1 MKWWRQQEKR
11 FQALQ
16 IRERKLIF
24 YSSQVVLIWLA
35 AVVFIEPLI
44 QQTTSLNKQNDD
56 TQQQIQRL
64 QQQTAMIQR
73 ALNVDL
79 NEQVRAQIAAQ
90 QQIQQELSQKIQ
102 QMTGSYISAHQML
115 TLLEDLLV
123 KMPEVQ
129 LFALENLAAT
139 PVFIGSEPTAQP
151 LLYQHRTKLIFR
163 GNYAALQALLSQ
175 LQQLSWQLHWV
186 KLNYKVIK
194 YPEAQLQ
201 LELETVSESANYVQI

>member
-1 MKWWRQQEKR
+1 MKWWRQYSKR
-11 FQALQ
+11 FLTLQ

-24 YSSQVVLIWLA
+24 YATQVVIIWLA
-35 AVVFIEPLI
+35 AVLFIEPLL
-44 QQTTSLNKQNDD
+44 QQASQLNQQNVD
-56 TQQQIQRL
+56 TEQQIQRL
-64 QQQTAMIQR
+64 QQQTAIIQR

-79 NEQVRAQIAAQ
+79 NEQVRAQIGAQ
-90 QQIQQELSQKIQ
+90 QQVEQELTQKIQ
-102 QMTGSYISAHQML
+102 QMTGSYISANQML

-129 LFALENLAAT
+129 LAALENFPAKPVLIGTDAKAA
-139 PVFIGSEPTAQP
+139 P
-151 LLYQHRTKLIFR
+151 LLFQHRTQLVFL
-163 GNYAALQALLSQ
+163 GNYASLQQLLSQ

>member
-1 MKWWRQQEKR
+1 MKWWRQYSKR
-11 FQALQ
+11 FLTLQ

-24 YSSQVVLIWLA
+24 YATQVVIIWLA
-35 AVVFIEPLI
+35 AVLFIEPLL
-44 QQTTSLNKQNDD
+44 QQTSQLNQQNVD
-56 TQQQIQRL
+56 TEQQIQRL
-64 QQQTAMIQR
+64 QQQTAIIQR

-79 NEQVRAQIAAQ
+79 NEQVQAQIGAQ
-90 QQIQQELSQKIQ
+90 QQVEQELTQKIQ
-102 QMTGSYISAHQML
+102 QMTGSYISANQML

-129 LFALENLAAT
+129 LAALENFPAKPVLIGTDAKAA
-139 PVFIGSEPTAQP
+139 P
-151 LLYQHRTKLIFR
+151 LLFQHRTKLVFL
-163 GNYAALQALLSQ
+163 GNYASLQQLLSQ

>member
-1 MKWWRQQEKR
+1 MKWWRQYSKR
-11 FQALQ
+11 FLTLQ

-24 YSSQVVLIWLA
+24 YATQVVIIWLA
-35 AVVFIEPLI
+35 AVLFIEPLL
-44 QQTTSLNKQNDD
+44 QQTSQLNQQNVD
-56 TQQQIQRL
+56 TEQQIQRL
-64 QQQTAMIQR
+64 QQQTAIIQR

-79 NEQVRAQIAAQ
+79 NEQVRAQIGAQ
-90 QQIQQELSQKIQ
+90 QQVEQELTQKIQ
-102 QMTGSYISAHQML
+102 QMTGSYISANQML

-129 LFALENLAAT
+129 LAALENFPAT
-139 PVFIGSEPTAQP
+139 PVLIGTDAKAAP
-151 LLYQHRTKLIFR
+151 LLFQHRTQLVFL
-163 GNYAALQALLSQ
+163 GNYASLQQLLSQ

-194 YPEAQLQ
+194 HPEAQLQ